1 MNLKKIYLFFTLI
14 IFSNFSV
21 FAGTGKLRIE
31 IIGIRS
37 TKGKVLVNL
46 FSTAKGFPTD
56 PKYAYRT
63 AELEIKEGGK
73 AYVEFADLPYGDYA
87 VAVLHDEND
96 NKKMDYNFLGMPKEG
111 YCFSNNYRP
120 TFKNPSFRQ
129 AGFFLERP
137 LKTLQLEMIY

>member
-21 FAGTGKLRIE
+21 FAGTGKLKIE

-46 FSTAKGFPTD
+46 FSTAKGFPTN

-63 AELEIKEGGK
+63 AELDIREGGK
-73 AYVEFADLPYGDYA
+73 AYVEFTDLPYGDYA

>member
-1 MNLKKIYLFFTLI
+1 MKISKYYLFI
-14 IFSNFSV
+14 ISILFFSFSA
-21 FAGTGKLRIE
+21 FGGNGKLKIE
-31 IIGIRS
+31 IIGIKS
-37 TKGKVLVNL
+37 PKGKVLVNL
-46 FSTAKGFPTD
+46 FSTSKGFPTN

-63 AELEIKEGGK
+63 AELDIKDGK

-96 NKKMDYNFLGMPKEG
+96 NKKMDYNLVGMPKEG

>member
-21 FAGTGKLRIE
+21 FAGTGKLKIE

-46 FSTAKGFPTD
+46 FSTAKGFPTN

-63 AELEIKEGGK
+63 AELDIREGGK
-73 AYVEFADLPYGDYA
+73 AYVEFTDLPYGDYA

-96 NKKMDYNFLGMPKEG
+96 NKKMDYNFVGMPKEG

>member
-46 FSTAKGFPTD
+46 FSTAKGFPTN

>member
-21 FAGTGKLRIE
+21 FAGIGKLKIE

-37 TKGKVLVNL
+37 TKGKILVNL
-46 FSTAKGFPTD
+46 FSTAKGFPTN

>member
-21 FAGTGKLRIE
+21 FAGTGKLKIE

>member
-21 FAGTGKLRIE
+21 FAGTGKLKIE

-46 FSTAKGFPTD
+46 FSTAKGFPTN

>member
-1 MNLKKIYLFFTLI
+1 MNLKKIYLFLTLI
-14 IFSNFSV
+14 IFCNFSAI
-21 FAGTGKLRIE
+21 AGTGKLKIE

-46 FSTAKGFPTD
+46 FSTAKGFPTN

-63 AELEIKEGGK
+63 AELDIREGGK
-73 AYVEFADLPYGDYA
+73 AYVEFTDLPYGDYA

>member
-1 MNLKKIYLFFTLI
+1 MCHYNKFYLIFVFFVL
-14 IFSNFSV
+14 S
-21 FAGTGKLRIE
+21 FAAFGGNGKLKIE
-31 IIGIRS
+31 IVGIKGS
-37 TKGKVLVNL
+37 KGKILVNL
-46 FSTAKGFPTD
+46 FSNAKGFPTN

-63 AELEIKEGGK
+63 AELDIKEGK
-73 AYVEFADLPYGDYA
+73 AYVEFTDLPYGDYA

-96 NKKMDYNFLGMPKEG
+96 NKKMDYNLVGMPKEG

>member
-46 FSTAKGFPTD
+46 FSTAKGFPTN

-120 TFKNPSFRQ
+120 TFKNPSFQQ

>member
-1 MNLKKIYLFFTLI
+1 MSLLKNYLLVAILFCLTA
-14 IFSNFSV
+14 S
-21 FAGTGKLRIE
+21 AWGGTGKLKIE
-31 IIGIRS
+31 IVGIRS
-37 TKGKVLVNL
+37 KQGKILVNL
-46 FSTAKGFPTD
+46 FSTSKGFPTN

-63 AELEIKEGGK
+63 AEIDIREGGR
-73 AYVEFADLPYGDYA
+73 AFVEFTDLPYGDYA

-96 NKKMDYNFLGMPKEG
+96 NKKMDYNLIGIPKEG

-137 LKTLQLEMIY
+137 IKTLQLEMIY

>member
-1 MNLKKIYLFFTLI
+1 MKNKSLYIFFLLFFF
-14 IFSNFSV
+14 FSFSV
-21 FAGTGKLRIE
+21 FAGNGKLKIE
-31 IIGIRS
+31 IIGIKGS
-37 TKGKVLVNL
+37 KGKVLVNL
-46 FSTAKGFPTD
+46 FSTAKGFPTN

-63 AELEIKEGGK
+63 AELDIREGGK
-73 AYVEFADLPYGDYA
+73 AFVEFTDLPYGDYA
-87 VAVLHDEND
+87 VSVLHDENG
-96 NKKMDYNFLGMPKEG
+96 NKKMDYNLVGMPKEG